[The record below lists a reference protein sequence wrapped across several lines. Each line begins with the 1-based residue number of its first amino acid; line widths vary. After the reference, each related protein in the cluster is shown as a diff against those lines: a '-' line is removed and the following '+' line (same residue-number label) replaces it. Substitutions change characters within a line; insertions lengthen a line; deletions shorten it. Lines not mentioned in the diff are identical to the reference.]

1 MSRKQA
7 PRTAGMRPA
16 ANAALPP
23 MRGAM
28 EQMMMNEEAAA

>member
-16 ANAALPP
+16 ANAAQPP
-23 MRGAM
+23 LRGG
-28 EQMMMNEEAAA
+28 NEATMFEKEAA